1 MLADRGLTMAAAES
15 VTGGLVA
22 ARMSAA
28 PGASEVFRGGV
39 VAYDSQVK
47 FDLLGVPEGPVVSE
61 EAVVAMAEGVC
72 RVIGADVGVAT
83 SGVAGPTTQEGVPV
97 GTVWLATCVDGE
109 AEAHLVRLPG
119 DRERIRQFAVISVL
133 DLLRRRLAP

>member
-1 MLADRGLTMAAAES
+1 
-15 VTGGLVA
+15 
-22 ARMSAA
+22 
-28 PGASEVFRGGV
+28 
-39 VAYDSQVK
+39 
-47 FDLLGVPEGPVVSE
+47 
-61 EAVVAMAEGVC
+61 VC

-109 AEAHLVRLPG
+109 AEAHQVRLPG